1 MKILK
6 KNNFGRPDPENPE
19 WTKADFARA
28 YRLKDNPAL
37 QKTIRKSVRGRP
49 AGTGKKEAVTIS
61 LDKDVVAKLRA
72 SGAGWQTRLNDMLR
86 TTMGL
91 WV

>member
-1 MKILK
+1 MPTT
-6 KNNFGRPDPENPE
+6 RPLTDKELRSA
-19 WTKADFARA
+19 KRFRDLA
-28 YRLKDNPAL
+28 PAL
-37 QKTIRKSVRGRP
+37 QKAIRKSVRGRP

-86 TTMGL
+86 TTMDL
-91 WV
+91 WA